1 MHFDLL
7 YGLAARYLHKHL
19 GLLMR
24 LNRLMSLFGGLLFSP
39 ATRRKFNQFCDWEKR
54 DYEQPSPPF
63 VKKSVLHR
71 FGIPTGTWV
80 ETGTFQGDT
89 TEFLRHKAKQ
99 VYTIEPDDALFR
111 SAAHRFANVPNVQVL
126 LGLSEDILPELLP
139 QVSGDVSFWLDGH
152 YSGGITHQGPA
163 HTPILPE
170 LEAIAI
176 NLNHF
181 GRVSILI
188 DDVRLFTNQ
197 KDAEYPDLDALVD
210 WARSQ
215 QMSWFIDSD
224 IFVIERANG

>member
-1 MHFDLL
+1 MQLSR
-7 YGLAARYLHKHL
+7 LAS
-19 GLLMR
+19 LMR
-24 LNRLMSLFGGLLFSP
+24 GLLFSP
-39 ATRRKFNQFCDWEKR
+39 ATREKLNQFCDWEKN

-63 VKKSVLHR
+63 IKKSVLHR

-99 VYTIEPDDALFR
+99 VFTIEPDDALCR
-111 SAAHRFANVPNVQVL
+111 RALNRFNNMSNVQVL
-126 LGLSEDILPELLP
+126 RGLSEDVLPELLP

-152 YSGGITHQGPA
+152 YSGGITHQGSA

-188 DDVRLFTNQ
+188 DDVRLFTYN
-197 KDAEYPDLDALVD
+197 KDIEYPHLDVLVD
-210 WARSQ
+210 WARDQ
-215 QMSWFIDSD
+215 RMSWFIEND
-224 IFVIERANG
+224 IFVMRRANE